1 MQPDLLSQLR
11 EARPLAPAE
20 LREHVRRIAAEAA
33 PAPRRRLTWRR
44 ALVIAVPV
52 AAVVAGAAIV
62 LQGGGSRRTIAGTP
76 PFPPRRPTQPPA
88 SPAPT
93 TTIPAPSP
101 NRVQRISMSLQLRVR
116 NTQAVSDATK
126 EAVSI
131 ARSLGG
137 YPASLN
143 VDAAGRTGYAHIV
156 LRLPKEHVQQA
167 VSRLSAL
174 GTIVGENVSIQDL
187 QVQVDATARKIE
199 RLEQRLAYWQS
210 QPQTEEAQKQVASF
224 TAAIAKLAA
233 AARPRTI
240 RAASLAKLRLE
251 LTTRPAPAPVHQG
264 HGPLHGLGVAFRWL
278 GIGAVYALALA
289 APGSAPGRALSGS
302 ARGRP
307 PAPRERAA
315 QLEPGLDL
323 REDAERRL
331 PDRQLAELGVDA
343 AGVVGA
349 RRVGVL
355 DLRLAHRQRL
365 AHGPDG
371 AEAR

>member
-20 LREHVRRIAAEAA
+20 LREHIRRIAAEAA

-62 LQGGGSRRTIAGTP
+62 LQGGGSRRT
-76 PFPPRRPTQPPA
+76 
-88 SPAPT
+88 SPAPPVPAQKAYSAAGVART
-93 TTIPAPSP
+93 DTTIPAPSP

-187 QVQVDATARKIE
+187 QVQVDTTARKIK

-224 TAAIAKLAA
+224 TAAIAKLKRGQAA
-233 AARPRTI
+233 TI
-240 RAASLAKLRLE
+240 RAASLAKLSLE
-251 LTTRPAPAPVHQG
+251 LTTRPAPAPAHQG

-289 APGSAPGRALSGS
+289 APVLILVALFW
-302 ARGRP
+302 
-307 PAPRERAA
+307 
-315 QLEPGLDL
+315 L
-323 REDAERRL
+323 
-331 PDRQLAELGVDA
+331 
-343 AGVVGA
+343 GA
-349 RRVGVL
+349 RAVR
-355 DLRLAHRQRL
+355 RHRESELLSRS
-365 AHGPDG
+365 
-371 AEAR
+371 